1 MSTPQ
6 IFVSAER
13 TPDSGYT
20 TKHIEVRMENGR
32 VVLTPATDPNGLH
45 WDEDAYA
52 EFMAEQQK
60 DGGK

>member
-13 TPDSGYT
+13 QPDTGYT

-32 VVLTPATDPNGLH
+32 VVMMPAAAPDALD
-45 WDEDAYA
+45 WDEEEYA
-52 EFMAEQQK
+52 KFMAEQQK
-60 DGGK
+60 NGGK